1 LIKLLI
7 IGIIGGFLSGLLGV
21 GGGVIFVPL
30 LTYFINKDFKI
41 NTGVSSMAVI
51 FVSIASSGTYI
62 FNGFSFS
69 VNIIYLIIGG
79 IVGGFIG
86 SKFTELINTLSL
98 QRIFSILLFIV
109 AIRMFYNTNFEAT
122 VNENPFLYLLIGI
135 VAGVLSGLLGIGGGI
150 VRIPL
155 LIIFGGLENIVAQ
168 GFSLVGTIPTAIT
181 AAIVKL
187 RNKPDLIKQG
197 SLIGLFGILGSVIGG
212 NIAFTIS
219 QNILNYIFA
228 VFLLFVG
235 VNLFFKKT

>member
-1 LIKLLI
+1 MIKLLI

>member
-1 LIKLLI
+1 MIRLFV

-51 FVSIASSGTYI
+51 FVAIASSGTYI
-62 FNGFSFS
+62 FNGFSLS
-69 VNIIYLIIGG
+69 VNILYLIIGG
-79 IVGGFIG
+79 IAGGFIG
-86 SKFTELINTLSL
+86 SKVTELINTLLL
-98 QRIFSILLFIV
+98 QRIFSILLFLV
-109 AIRMFYNTNFEAT
+109 AIRMFYNTNFVGA
-122 VNENPFLYLLIGI
+122 VNENPFLYLLIGF
-135 VAGVLSGLLGIGGGI
+135 VAGILSGLLGIGGGI

-168 GFSLVGTIPTAIT
+168 GFSLIGTIPTAIT
-181 AAIVKL
+181 AAAVKL
-187 RNKPDLIKQG
+187 KNKPELIRQG
-197 SLIGLFGILGSVIGG
+197 SLIGLFGIVGSVIGG

-219 QNILNYIFA
+219 QYILNLTFA

-235 VNLFFKKT
+235 INLFFKRT

>member
-1 LIKLLI
+1 
-7 IGIIGGFLSGLLGV
+7 
-21 GGGVIFVPL
+21 
-30 LTYFINKDFKI
+30 
-41 NTGVSSMAVI
+41 MAVI